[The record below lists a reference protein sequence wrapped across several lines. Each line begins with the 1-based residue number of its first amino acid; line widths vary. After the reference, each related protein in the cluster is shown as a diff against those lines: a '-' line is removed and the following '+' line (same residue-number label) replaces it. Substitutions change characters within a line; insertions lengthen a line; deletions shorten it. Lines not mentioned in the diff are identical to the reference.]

1 MAFQTGLEGK
11 PFYWGLIAG
20 LVVGGGLLWGA
31 HKVFLSD
38 MEAGIV
44 ERETKL
50 AELNE
55 QVEKGRRAERLLP
68 QFRAEVAQLE
78 ADLERLL
85 RILPARRNT
94 PELLRQIRGLTEQG
108 DFNILRFDPRSFVD
122 RGFYDEWP
130 INISLEGG
138 YHNLAR
144 FFDEISRLSRIYNIH
159 NLQLRTLRQRRGDSR
174 PGHTLSADF
183 QALTFIYK
191 DPPPVADE
199 ETEEQGAAR

>member
-20 LVVGGGLLWGA
+20 VVVGGGLLWGA
-31 HKVFLSD
+31 HKLFLSD
-38 MEAGIV
+38 LEEGIAS
-44 ERETKL
+44 RETRL

-55 QVEKGRRAERLLP
+55 QVEKGRRAEAKLP
-68 QFRAEVAQLE
+68 EFRAEVAQLE

-85 RILPARRNT
+85 QILPARRNT
-94 PELLRQIRGLTEQG
+94 PDLMRDIRSLIEQG
-108 DFNILRFDPRSFVD
+108 DSQLLSFDPRSFVD

-130 INISLEGG
+130 INISLEAG
-138 YHNLAR
+138 YHNLAT
-144 FFDEISRLSRIYNIH
+144 FFDQISRLSRIINIQ
-159 NLQLRTLRQRRGDSR
+159 NLRLQTLRSRRDSR

-191 DPPPVADE
+191 DPPPQPAEGE
-199 ETEEQGAAR
+199 EGQEAAR

>member
-31 HKVFLSD
+31 HKLFLSD
-38 MEAGIV
+38 MEEGIAS
-44 ERETKL
+44 RQARL
-50 AELNE
+50 DELNE
-55 QVEKGRRAERLLP
+55 QVEKGRRAEALLP
-68 QFRAEVAQLE
+68 EFRAEVAQLE

-85 RILPARRNT
+85 QILPARRNT
-94 PELLRQIRGLTEQG
+94 PELLRDIRTLTEQG
-108 DFNILRFDPRSFVD
+108 DFTILSINPRSFVD

-138 YHNLAR
+138 YHNLAT
-144 FFDEISRLSRIYNIH
+144 FFDQISRLSRIINIH
-159 NLQLRTLRQRRGDSR
+159 NLQLRTLRASRDAR

-191 DPPPVADE
+191 DPPPETGE
-199 ETEEQGAAR
+199 EDQEAAR